1 MSLWVAE
8 VNQANWTREP
18 IKVKHYEMP
27 QGKHAM
33 LQGTTEMPPGRHT
46 STYIAQTFFLGSAG
60 FLAVYLIW

>member
-8 VNQANWTREP
+8 VNQANWTRKP
-18 IKVKHYEMP
+18 INVKHYEMP

-46 STYIAQTFFLGSAG
+46 STYIAQTFF
-60 FLAVYLIW
+60 